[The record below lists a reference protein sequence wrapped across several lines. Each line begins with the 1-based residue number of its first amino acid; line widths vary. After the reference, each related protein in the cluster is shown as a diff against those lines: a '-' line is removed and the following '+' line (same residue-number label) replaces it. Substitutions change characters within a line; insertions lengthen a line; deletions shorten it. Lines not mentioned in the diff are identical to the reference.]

1 MIEENYKKN
10 MVAAFE
16 HLAQRKKAT
25 PTVLDGRFRYTTK
38 SGIEKE
44 YVGYISIQKF
54 LQSEHKKCKFERVNS
69 FVFAQIRKE

>member
-1 MIEENYKKN
+1 MDENDAKKN

-25 PTVLDGRFRYTTK
+25 PTVLNGRFRYVTRT
-38 SGIEKE
+38 GIERE

-54 LQSEHKKCKFERVNS
+54 LQSEHKKCG
-69 FVFAQIRKE
+69 

>member
-1 MIEENYKKN
+1 MDENDAKKN

-25 PTVLDGRFRYTTK
+25 PTVLNGRFTRT
-38 SGIEKE
+38 GIERE

-54 LQSEHKKCKFERVNS
+54 LQSEHKKCG
-69 FVFAQIRKE
+69 